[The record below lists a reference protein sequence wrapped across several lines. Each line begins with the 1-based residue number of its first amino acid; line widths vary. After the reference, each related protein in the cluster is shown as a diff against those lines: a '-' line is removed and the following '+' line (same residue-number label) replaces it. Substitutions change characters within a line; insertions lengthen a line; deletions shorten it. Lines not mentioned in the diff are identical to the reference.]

1 MNLNS
6 SGILTVT
13 VIGLLAVMSPGPDF
27 LIVTRNSLLYSKRVG
42 LCTAF
47 GIAIGTIWWVA
58 ASLLGISLLI
68 SKMVVLFNV
77 LKWFGAAYLIFIGI
91 KSFRT
96 KKIMKNG
103 NGDEN
108 ASSETAPES
117 INISMSVS
125 PLKGFFMGLG
135 TNFLNPKAAL
145 FFVSFFSIV
154 ITSKTPMMLRMGYGL
169 EISLIALIWFSL
181 LATVLSTSRI
191 KGTFERISVWFNRV
205 TGAILILLG
214 VKLALTRAR

>member
-1 MNLNS
+1 LNTTNV
-6 SGILTVT
+6 LTVT
-13 VIGLLAVMSPGPDF
+13 IIGLLAVMSPGPDF

-42 LCTAF
+42 LCTAL
-47 GIAIGTIWWVA
+47 GITIGTIWWVA

-68 SKMVVLFNV
+68 SKMVLLFNV
-77 LKWFGAAYLIFIGI
+77 LRWFGAAYLIYLGV

-96 KKIMKNG
+96 QKGAPANKNG
-103 NGDEN
+103 EN
-108 ASSETAPES
+108 VPES
-117 INISMSVS
+117 ISLSPS

-145 FFVSFFSIV
+145 FFVSFFSII
-154 ITSKTPMMLRMGYGL
+154 ITSKTPTMLRMGYGL

-191 KGTFERISVWFNRV
+191 KGAFERISTWLNRV

-214 VKLALTRAR
+214 LKLALTASR

>member
-1 MNLNS
+1 MNS
-6 SGILTVT
+6 TGILTVT

-42 LCTAF
+42 LCTAL
-47 GIAIGTIWWVA
+47 GITIGTIWWVA
-58 ASLLGISLLI
+58 ASVLGISLLI
-68 SKMVVLFNV
+68 SKMVLLFNV
-77 LKWFGAAYLIFIGI
+77 LKWFGAAYLIYIGI

-96 KKIMKNG
+96 TKKKSGPANG
-103 NGDEN
+103 NGQNVN
-108 ASSETAPES
+108 ASE
-117 INISMSVS
+117 SVS
-125 PLKGFFMGLG
+125 ISISPLRGFLMGLG

-145 FFVSFFSIV
+145 FFASFFSVV
-154 ITSKTPMMLRMGYGL
+154 ITAKTPTMLRMGYGL

-191 KGTFERISVWFNRV
+191 KGTFERISIWFNRV

-214 VKLALTRAR
+214 VKLALTRAK

>member
-1 MNLNS
+1 MNTT
-6 SGILTVT
+6 GALTVAI
-13 VIGLLAVMSPGPDF
+13 IGLLAVMSPGPDF

-47 GIAIGTIWWVA
+47 GIAIGTMWWVA

-68 SKMVVLFNV
+68 SKMVLLFNI
-77 LKWFGAAYLIFIGI
+77 LKWFGAAYLIYLGI
-91 KSFRT
+91 KSFRA
-96 KKIMKNG
+96 KKTTLANANG
-103 NGDEN
+103 E
-108 ASSETAPES
+108 SAPES
-117 INISMSVS
+117 IS
-125 PLKGFFMGLG
+125 PLKGFLMGLG

-145 FFVSFFSIV
+145 FFVSFFSIIV
-154 ITSKTPMMLRMGYGL
+154 TTKTPMLLRMGYGL

-191 KGTFERISVWFNRV
+191 KEAFERISIWFNRV

-214 VKLALTRAR
+214 LKLALTQSK